1 MEKAQCDQVNA
12 DYYAAAS
19 LMMAKAGTKD
29 DQQSS
34 SFAYDFAMGTVIGA
48 LSAGV
53 GIFVIKSCT
62 GKHAGSDN
70 FHRI

>member
-1 MEKAQCDQVNA
+1 M
-12 DYYAAAS
+12 DYYATVES
-19 LMMAKAGTKD
+19 MMAKASATDG
-29 DQQSS
+29 QQSN

-48 LSAGV
+48 LGAGV